1 MPISAEDNYLR
12 SRVSVLDSDNELH
25 HRRKWAPDRFPART
39 PPHRISIWRNII
51 PYVSD
56 LGWCLGPDLIG
67 MGQSAASP
75 SGTIALWTMRG
86 ISTRGSRRWT
96 CART

>member
-12 SRVSVLDSDNELH
+12 SRVSVLDSDRVTSPSEVGTRSFSCTN
-25 HRRKWAPDRFPART
+25 PT
-39 PPHRISIWRNII
+39 SSYIWRNII

-75 SGTIALWTMRG
+75 SGACR
-86 ISTRGSRRWT
+86 S
-96 CART
+96 